1 VPRIYR
7 NNKFLLTFVQ
17 VVAVVGMALFGREA
31 CMAENN
37 LYRLP
42 APVAGNDN
50 PLNLILQQRRTH
62 REFAPQPLSLTQA
75 AQLLWAAQGV
85 TSREG
90 YRTAPSA
97 GALYPLELHL
107 VAAQIEGLPAGSYRY
122 DAVRH
127 NLRLEKTGDLRQAIV
142 SAALYQDWM
151 EQAPAIIV
159 VSTVNERTTRKYG
172 SRGVRYVHMEVG
184 HASQNLLLQA
194 VSLGL
199 AAATVGA
206 FDDDRLHQLLGLADE
221 ERPLVIHPVGYPR

>member
-1 VPRIYR
+1 
-7 NNKFLLTFVQ
+7 
-17 VVAVVGMALFGREA
+17 
-31 CMAENN
+31 MAENN

-42 APVAGNDN
+42 EPVAAIDN
-50 PLNLILQQRRTH
+50 PLNPILQQRRTH

-107 VAAQIEGLPAGSYRY
+107 VVGEIEGLPAGSYRY
-122 DAVRH
+122 DAMRH
-127 NLRLEKTGDLRQAIV
+127 TLTCEKTGDLRPAL
-142 SAALYQDWM
+142 SAAALYQDWI

-159 VSTVNERTTRKYG
+159 ISAVDARTTRKYG
-172 SRGVRYVHMEVG
+172 SRGVRYVHIEVG

-194 VSLGL
+194 VALSL

-206 FDDDRLHQLLGLADE
+206 FDDDRLHRLLGLADE
-221 ERPLVIHPVGYPR
+221 ERPLAIHPVGHPR